1 MKHYSST
8 AFNKYGITNCESAY
22 LKSQLGNGASTI
34 GFNLGLTTN
43 QADAAINAWAGLL
56 KAASVGMVI
65 NSNGEEYVVE
75 NISPFALFQ
84 RI

>member
-22 LKSQLGNGASTI
+22 LKSELGNGASTI
-34 GFNLGLTTN
+34 GFELGLTTN
-43 QADAAINAWAGLL
+43 QTDAAINSWACLL

-65 NSNGEEYVVE
+65 YSNSEEYVIA
-75 NISPFALFQ
+75 NLSPLTLFQ